1 MIIRRTEVE
10 KRMNIGESPCMVLT
24 PTIAQGARQRKSRN
38 LSFAAI
44 FANPILSVLEVLV
57 FVSFTVLLAT
67 NGVQRLYC
75 GPVKSLVESFKRVTD
90 MDDQGFYPELDNDV
104 TYYNRQCSSQD
115 ISTTDSNDLIV
126 PQNSTSI
133 EAADRMS
140 THGAV
145 IMKDILSADTA
156 ASLRTYLESQH
167 AVRDELPYMEV
178 FLNGIGRLSLGLGVS
193 DDSSIGRALEEIGSH
208 SVLKS
213 TIEGIMGSDP
223 AILEISTLTT
233 LYGAESQGELL
244 LFLIKFLL
252 TAEIKVFLSH
262 LLLLILFA

>member
-1 MIIRRTEVE
+1 MKHAR
-10 KRMNIGESPCMVLT
+10 ESPCLVIT
-24 PTIAQGARQRKSRN
+24 PTIVQGAGQRKSRN

-44 FANPILSVLEVLV
+44 FVNPIISVLEVSVL
-57 FVSFTVLLAT
+57 VSFTFLLAT

-75 GPVKSLVESFKRVTD
+75 GPVKSLIKSFKRVD
-90 MDDQGFYPELDNDV
+90 HMDEQGFYPKLDNDV
-104 TYYNRQCSSQD
+104 TYYNRKCSSQD

-133 EAADRMS
+133 EAADRMV

-156 ASLRTYLESQH
+156 ADLRSYLESRH
-167 AVRDELPYMEV
+167 AVRDQLPYMDV
-178 FLNGIGRLSLGLGVS
+178 FFNETGRLSLGLGVS
-193 DDSSIGRALEEIGSH
+193 DDPSIGRALEEIGSH

-233 LYGAESQGELL
+233 LHGAGSQGELL
-244 LFLIKFLL
+244 LSLIKFPS
-252 TAEIKVFLSH
+252 TAEI
-262 LLLLILFA
+262 